1 MARTG
6 LYKSQVKKARDSLL
20 LNNRHPSVDAVRIE
34 LGNTGSKTTIH
45 KYLKELEGED
55 GGAKGLQITLSD
67 ELKNMVSL
75 LALQLQEEAN
85 QELVEVRAAGVVA
98 LEKHMESMVALHN
111 ELDQVKKELLLA
123 QTSVADE
130 HQAHEQTRLILQNE
144 VICRHTLTQEVHDLK
159 ERLTESDAYRQS
171 LEEKHQHARDAL
183 VHYRESVKEQREQEQ
198 RRYEQ
203 HIQQLQAELRLVQQT
218 VIVKQDEVTRL
229 SQDKTRLLTELQ
241 HSQEGLDQEHMNHLN
256 TIEQL
261 QASKQLN
268 LQMEV
273 LKAQIVD
280 KDALMLTAHNR
291 LDEEKKNVYLLNEQ
305 LRELQL
311 EIVATHAKLE
321 AQLNIADEVRRF
333 MQVKKDV

>member
-20 LNNRHPSVDAVRIE
+20 LSNRHPSVDAVRIE

-55 GGAKGLQITLSD
+55 GGAKGLQMTLSD
-67 ELKNMVSL
+67 ELQNMISL

-85 QELVEVRAAGVVA
+85 RELVEVRAAGVVA
-98 LEKHMESMVALHN
+98 LEKHVKDMGALHN
-111 ELDQVKKELLLA
+111 EFEQLKAQLLLA
-123 QTSVADE
+123 HASVVDE
-130 HQAHEQTRLILQNE
+130 CQAHEQTRLALQNE
-144 VICRHTLTQEVHDLK
+144 VICRHTLTQEVNDLK
-159 ERLTESDAYRQS
+159 ERLIESDGYRQS

-183 VHYRESVKEQREQEQ
+183 VHYRESIKEQREQEQ
-198 RRYEQ
+198 HRYEQ

-241 HSQEGLDQEHMNHLN
+241 HIQEGFDKEHMNHLN
-256 TIEQL
+256 TIAQL
-261 QASKQLN
+261 RAAEQLN
-268 LQMEV
+268 LQMDV
-273 LKAQIVD
+273 LKTQIED
-280 KDALMLTAHNR
+280 KDALISVAHQR
-291 LDEEKKNVYLLNEQ
+291 LSEEEKGVDLLNKQ
-305 LRELQL
+305 LRTLQL
-311 EIVATHAKLE
+311 EVVAAHAKLE
-321 AQLNIADEVRRF
+321 AQLSIADEVRRF